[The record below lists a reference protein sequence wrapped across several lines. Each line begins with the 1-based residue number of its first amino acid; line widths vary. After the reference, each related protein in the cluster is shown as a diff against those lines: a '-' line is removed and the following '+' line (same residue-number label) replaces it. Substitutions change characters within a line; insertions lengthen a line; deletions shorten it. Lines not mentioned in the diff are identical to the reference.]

1 MKRKLFAML
10 SVCAL
15 LLAGCS
21 RKNVGRIVATTAPIY
36 HFTTA
41 LCDGTPLTVSQLITE
56 SVSCLHDY
64 TLKVEQVKA
73 VEKAEV
79 VVKNGAGLEEFMEDI
94 LGGKDAID
102 ASAGLPLLCGD
113 EEHED
118 AHHHE
123 GHHHEEDP
131 HIWLSPANAAVMA
144 DSICKG
150 LCAKYP
156 EYECIFQGNCA
167 KLTAELNGL
176 KDYAHRELS
185 DLSTR
190 ELITFH
196 DGFAYMADA
205 FGLEIL
211 ASVEEESGSEAS
223 AKDLI
228 ALIGTVKEHKLPA
241 VFTEVNGSPSAAG
254 IISRETGCGVYP
266 LNMAMSGDYFEAMY
280 ANIRTIKEALG

>member
-1 MKRKLFAML
+1 MKRKLFAIL

-15 LLAGCS
+15 LLVGCTKKDAGQ
-21 RKNVGRIVATTAPIY
+21 IVAATAPVY
-36 HFTTA
+36 NFTTA
-41 LCDGTPLTVSQLITE
+41 LCDGTPLGVSLLVSE

-79 VVKNGAGLEEFMEDI
+79 VVLNGAGLEEFMKDI
-94 LGGKDAID
+94 LGGKNAID
-102 ASAGLPLLCGD
+102 ASNGVPLLCGD

-118 AHHHE
+118 EHHHE
-123 GHHHEEDP
+123 GHHHEGDP

-144 DSICKG
+144 DNICKG
-150 LCAKYP
+150 LCVNYP
-156 EYECIFQGNCA
+156 EYESIFQGNCA
-167 KLTAELNGL
+167 KLVSELEKL
-176 KDYAHRELS
+176 KEFADSELS
-185 DLSTR
+185 ILSTR

-196 DGFAYMADA
+196 DGFSYMADA

-228 ALIGTVKEHKLPA
+228 ALIGTVREHNLPA
-241 VFTEVNGSPSAAG
+241 VFTEVNGSPSAAD
-254 IISRETGCGVYP
+254 IISRETGCGVSR
-266 LNMAMSGDYFEAMY
+266 LDMAMSGDYFEAMY